1 METENSGII
10 EATCTPPP
18 IAEIS
23 SQFIIR
29 EELDSHGFC
38 QLVIAS
44 KDGKWYVLKGLKPNF
59 RNIALYQQ
67 LIRKEYDI
75 LRSLQHP
82 HIVQCHGETDVAGLG
97 HCIVMEYIEG
107 QSLREFMQE
116 GKLDTQQILRI
127 ARQLA
132 DAIQYIHTLQ
142 IVHRDL
148 KPENILITSNGQH
161 VKLIDFGFSDAD
173 SYHILKQPA
182 GTRHYMAPEMMSKDA
197 VSDMRADIFS
207 FGKILAEM
215 LAIPKTNKNRWG
227 LQGRL
232 QKIADKCLLPIDQRM
247 AHADELTQALNE
259 SSHHSGKWV
268 PALAFAGLL
277 LVILQL
283 CYLLSA
289 NNDQTLLVPGTSF
302 TQADA
307 DSISINWTN
316 EQRNKFILALQSFE
330 KERTSGSLSQQI
342 SEDME
347 ARERFVLAFT
357 PDSILRLS
365 YNDYSLDNA
374 QSFCR
379 RLRDEMPT
387 LGNIQRMTAEVVF
400 GSFDKA
406 KCRDIAM
413 FLSDA
418 HTGKWQYNSYSL
430 STPLRDR
437 LLAVYFPYQQLP
449 MIDDKQ
455 IDFIVQSLLPT
466 FSERLSLCPESNDDS
481 KSLLIALRKKYA
493 SFSQWSLTEYAWFL
507 THYYPLS
514 DTITQ

>member
-1 METENSGII
+1 METVNSGFV
-10 EATCTPPP
+10 EASGQPLS

-38 QLVIAS
+38 QLVIAT
-44 KDGKWYVLKGLKPNF
+44 KDGKWYVLKGLKPNY

-75 LRSLQHP
+75 LKSLQHP
-82 HIVQCHGETDVAGLG
+82 HIAQCYGEADVEGLG

-107 QSLREFMQE
+107 QSLREFLQD
-116 GKLDTQQILRI
+116 GKLDTQLILRI

-132 DAIQYIHTLQ
+132 DAIQYIHALQ

-148 KPENILITSNGQH
+148 KPENILITNNGQH
-161 VKLIDFGFSDAD
+161 VKLIDFGFSDSD

-182 GTRHYMAPEMMSKDA
+182 GTRHYMAPEMLSKDA

-215 LAIPKTNKNRWG
+215 LAMPKTSKNRWG

-232 QKIADKCLLPIDQRM
+232 QRIADKCMLPIDHRM
-247 AHADELTQALNE
+247 AHADELTQALND
-259 SSHHSGKWV
+259 SSQHSGKWV
-268 PALAFAGLL
+268 PALAIAGLL
-277 LVILQL
+277 LVIIQL
-283 CYLLSA
+283 CYLLSSDK
-289 NNDQTLLVPGTSF
+289 DQTLLVPGTSF

-307 DSISINWTN
+307 DSISINWTD
-316 EQRNKFILALQSFE
+316 EQRNEFILALQSFE

-347 ARERFVLAFT
+347 ARERFVLSFT

-365 YNDYSLDNA
+365 CNDYSLDNDK
-374 QSFCR
+374 SFCR

-387 LGNIQRMTAEVVF
+387 LGNIQQMNAEVVF
-400 GSFDKA
+400 GSFDKK

-418 HTGKWQYNSYSL
+418 HAGKWQYNNSSL
-430 STPLRDR
+430 SIPLRDR
-437 LLAVYFPYQQLP
+437 LLAVYFPDLQLP
-449 MIDDKQ
+449 VIEGMQ
-455 IDFIVQSLLPT
+455 IDVIVQTLLPT
-466 FSERLSLCPESNDDS
+466 FNERLSLCAESHDDS
-481 KSLLIALRKKYA
+481 RSLLLALRKRYA

-514 DTITQ
+514 DINLQ

>member
-1 METENSGII
+1 MGTENSGFV
-10 EATCTPPP
+10 EATGRSLSIT
-18 IAEIS
+18 ETS

-44 KDGKWYVLKGLKPNF
+44 KDGKWFVLKGLKQNY

-75 LRSLQHP
+75 LSSLQHP
-82 HIVQCHGETDVAGLG
+82 HIAQCHGDADVEGLG

-107 QSLREFMQE
+107 QSLREYLQKE
-116 GKLDTQQILRI
+116 RLDTQQILRI

-132 DAIQYIHTLQ
+132 DAIQYIHSIQ

-148 KPENILITSNGQH
+148 KPENILITNNGQN
-161 VKLIDFGFSDAD
+161 VKLIDFGFSDTD

-182 GTRHYMAPEMMSKDA
+182 GTRHYMAPEMLSKDA

-215 LAIPKTNKNRWG
+215 LTTHKTSKIRWG
-227 LQGRL
+227 VRGRL
-232 QKIADKCLLPIDQRM
+232 QKIADKCMMPIDQRI
-247 AHADELTQALNE
+247 AHADELVQALNDIAR
-259 SSHHSGKWV
+259 HSGKWI
-268 PALAFAGLL
+268 PALAIAGFL
-277 LVILQL
+277 LVIIQF

-307 DSISINWTN
+307 DSISINWTD
-316 EQRNKFILALQSFE
+316 EQRNEFILALQSFE
-330 KERTSGSLSQQI
+330 KERTDGLLAQQI
-342 SEDME
+342 SKDME
-347 ARERFVLAFT
+347 AREQFVLSFT

-365 YNDYSLDNA
+365 CDDYSLDND
-374 QSFCR
+374 QGFCR
-379 RLRDEMPT
+379 RLRDEMLT
-387 LGNIQRMTAEVVF
+387 LGNIRQMNAEVVF
-400 GSFDKA
+400 GSFDKT
-406 KCRDIAM
+406 KCRDIAL
-413 FLSDA
+413 FLTDA
-418 HTGKWQYNSYSL
+418 HADKWQYNNSTL
-430 STPLRDR
+430 SIPLRDR
-437 LLAVYFPYQQLP
+437 LLAVYFPDQQLP
-449 MIDDKQ
+449 VIEGKQ
-455 IDFIVQSLLPT
+455 IDFIVQTLLPT
-466 FSERLSLCPESNDDS
+466 FNERMSLCPENHNEPR
-481 KSLLIALRKKYA
+481 LLLSALRKKYA

-514 DTITQ
+514 DINLQ

>member
-1 METENSGII
+1 MGTANSGFV
-10 EATCTPPP
+10 EATGQSLS

-38 QLVIAS
+38 QLVIAT
-44 KDGKWYVLKGLKPNF
+44 KDGKWYVLKGLKPNY

-67 LIRKEYDI
+67 LIKKEYDI

-82 HIVQCHGETDVAGLG
+82 HIAQCHGEADVEGLG

-107 QSLREFMQE
+107 QSLREFLQKE
-116 GKLDTQQILRI
+116 RLDTQQILRI

-132 DAIQYIHTLQ
+132 DAIQHIHSLQ

-148 KPENILITSNGQH
+148 KPENILITNNGQH
-161 VKLIDFGFSDAD
+161 VKLIDFGFSDTD

-182 GTRHYMAPEMMSKDA
+182 GTRHYMAPEMLSKDA

-215 LAIPKTNKNRWG
+215 LATHKAAKKRWG
-227 LQGRL
+227 VRGRL
-232 QKIADKCLLPIDQRM
+232 KKIADKCMLPIDQRI
-247 AHADELTQALNE
+247 AHADELTQAL
-259 SSHHSGKWV
+259 SDSARHTGKWV
-268 PALAFAGLL
+268 PTLAIAGLL
-277 LVILQL
+277 LAIIQL
-283 CYLLSA
+283 CYLLST
-289 NNDQTLLVPGTSF
+289 NKDQTLLVPGTSF

-307 DSISINWTN
+307 DSISINWTD

-330 KERTSGSLSQQI
+330 KERTSGSLLQQI
-342 SEDME
+342 SKDME
-347 ARERFVLAFT
+347 ARDRFVLSFS

-365 YNDYSLDNA
+365 CYDYSLDND

-387 LGNIQRMTAEVVF
+387 LGNIQQMTAEVVF
-400 GSFDKA
+400 GSFDKT

-418 HTGKWQYNSYSL
+418 HADKWQYNNSL
-430 STPLRDR
+430 LSIPLRDR
-437 LLAVYFPYQQLP
+437 LLAVYFPDQQLP
-449 MIDDKQ
+449 VIEGKQ
-455 IDFIVQSLLPT
+455 IDFIVQTMLPT
-466 FSERLSLCPESNDDS
+466 FNERLSLCPENHKDS
-481 KSLLIALRKKYA
+481 RLLLSALRKKYA

-514 DTITQ
+514 EDNLL